1 MMIMP
6 GPYFV
11 CSVVITIINKI
22 PTIKYYLPRNKINKI
37 KQITIIIYL
46 VELYKTQTTE
56 EL

>member
-1 MMIMP
+1 MP